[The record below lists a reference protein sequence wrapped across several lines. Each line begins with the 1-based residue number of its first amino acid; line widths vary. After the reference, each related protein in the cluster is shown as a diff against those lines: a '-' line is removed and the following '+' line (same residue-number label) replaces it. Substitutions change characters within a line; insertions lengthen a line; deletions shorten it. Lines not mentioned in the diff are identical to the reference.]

1 MFKKLVLGELTS
13 RQIVRMSP
21 DQLASEELSEWREK
35 TMKKE
40 LDMIKEVAIEAVQM
54 SSSGTIRKMT
64 YKGEVEIERPT
75 EVSDCI
81 HVMCNQVHIYAHV
94 HVYVH
99 V

>member
-1 MFKKLVLGELTS
+1 MT
-13 RQIVRMSP
+13 P

-81 HVMCNQVHIYAHV
+81 MCHQVHTHV
-94 HVYVH
+94 HVHVH
-99 V
+99 KHIMHMHMYIYMHMYNH